1 MNTYVHT
8 MQESKIVLDTNC
20 LIASLSKRGKYYTVW
35 KGLQEGKYILCV
47 SNEIL
52 DEYQEIIERKT
63 NAYIAENVIQFLIN
77 CKFVEYHEP
86 SFRFCL
92 IEQDPDDNK
101 FVDCAISSNASF
113 IVSNDRHFNILK
125 DINFPH
131 VNVIHL
137 IDFLSF
143 LQVDRYSSEK

>member
-77 CKFVEYHEP
+77 CKFVEYHRNP
-86 SFRFCL
+86 L
-92 IEQDPDDNK
+92 
-101 FVDCAISSNASF
+101 FVSA
-113 IVSNDRHFNILK
+113 
-125 DINFPH
+125 
-131 VNVIHL
+131 
-137 IDFLSF
+137 
-143 LQVDRYSSEK
+143 